1 MNNPENREQVAEIM
15 FETFNVPGLHIS
27 VQAVLA
33 LAASWTSKDLS
44 SRELSGLVVDSG
56 DGVTHVVPVADGHV
70 LSSCIEHIPIAG
82 KDVTN
87 YVQHLMRERKE
98 QIPTDQSL
106 DVARIVKENYAY
118 VCPDVAKEFAKYDSN
133 PETYI
138 RKYEGI
144 RRSTGQTWT
153 CDIKHERFLAAEL
166 FFSPGIYHSA
176 FSTPLPQIVDET
188 IMKCP
193 IDTRRKLYENIVL
206 SGGTTMFKDFG
217 RRLQR
222 DVKKRV
228 NARIQCNIE
237 SLGELHNGKNPQE
250 INVKVVS
257 HRAQQSAVW
266 LGGSLL
272 ASTDQFLSVCHT
284 KAQYEEEGPRI
295 ARHNIAFKAKL

>member
-1 MNNPENREQVAEIM
+1 MNNPENREQVAGEPLSFNKNFVRAWPLILILISICSLSHSSGTEIM

-166 FFSPGIYHSA
+166 FFSPGVSK
-176 FSTPLPQIVDET
+176 E
-188 IMKCP
+188 MG
-193 IDTRRKLYENIVL
+193 NI
-206 SGGTTMFKDFG
+206 G
-217 RRLQR
+217 
-222 DVKKRV
+222 
-228 NARIQCNIE
+228 I
-237 SLGELHNGKNPQE
+237 H
-250 INVKVVS
+250 
-257 HRAQQSAVW
+257 
-266 LGGSLL
+266 
-272 ASTDQFLSVCHT
+272 
-284 KAQYEEEGPRI
+284 
-295 ARHNIAFKAKL
+295 